1 MILVSDQVP
10 IRFWIFDC
18 FWFGIGTRS
27 MGLDLGL
34 GLDNILQTTFANYL
48 LQDVTARSR
57 PGRAGEIASW
67 SNYELLFIAR
77 KK

>member
-1 MILVSDQVP
+1 
-10 IRFWIFDC
+10 
-18 FWFGIGTRS
+18 

-34 GLDNILQTTFANYL
+34 GPDNILQTTFANYL